1 MDTWKR
7 RATGYLV
14 FLLLALLLTAIGY
27 QFGMR
32 VYEDRPRTLLESLR
46 FTVEMFTTTGF
57 GGDAPWTSPQMQAYV
72 AVTDLL
78 GMAALVGAL
87 PVFVGPILESALS
100 TDAPQQLDD
109 SVTDHVI
116 VCSYTARADRLIQKL
131 ESNDVPYVLV
141 DDDPEGAADLYEEG
155 YRAINADPQS
165 TEGLEAAGLGSARA
179 LFADVSDQVD
189 ASIVLAARE
198 LSDDLLIV
206 SVVEEPDRARYHRLA
221 GADQVLTPRQ
231 LLGESLVQ
239 KVTTALRSQ
248 VGDAI
253 ELNDELE
260 LVEVSIRHGSELAGT
275 TLAGSRIRER
285 AGVNVVGAWFRGEFD
300 ASPPPDVTLQ
310 PGTVLLVSGRP
321 EQLEQLVELTQSSVR
336 AFSSGETLIV
346 GHGTVGQTV
355 AAEFE
360 ELGVSHTVIDKVE
373 MEGVDIVGDA
383 TETETLSTAGIEDA
397 QTVVLALPDDT
408 TTEFATLVIRDMV
421 PDIEIIARVQ
431 EDANISKTYR
441 AGADYVLSLS
451 TVTGRMSASYLLENR
466 DTISMKQQVEVIQTS
481 TPGLV
486 GRTIA
491 DAGIRERTGCTVL
504 AIRRGTETVTDIGPD
519 TSVTEDDKLVV
530 VGASDDIHTFE
541 RMFT

>member
-141 DDDPEGAADLYEEG
+141 DSDPEGAADLYEEG
-155 YRAINADPQS
+155 YRVINADPQS

-530 VGASDDIHTFE
+530 VGASDDIDTFE
-541 RMFT
+541 RTFT

>member
-57 GGDAPWTSPQMQAYV
+57 GGDAPWTSPQMQAFV
-72 AVTDLL
+72 TVTDLL

-141 DDDPEGAADLYEEG
+141 DSDAEGAADLYEEG
-155 YRAINADPQS
+155 YRVINADPQS

-530 VGASDDIHTFE
+530 VGASDDIDTFE
-541 RMFT
+541 RTFT

>member
-32 VYEDRPRTLLESLR
+32 VYEDRPRTLLDSLQ

-57 GGDAPWTSPQMQAYV
+57 GGDAPWTSPQMQAFV
-72 AVTDLL
+72 TVTDLL

-530 VGASDDIHTFE
+530 VGASDDIDTFE
-541 RMFT
+541 RTFT

>member
-32 VYEDRPRTLLESLR
+32 VYEDRPRTLLDSLQ

-57 GGDAPWTSPQMQAYV
+57 GGDAPWTSPQMQAFV
-72 AVTDLL
+72 TVTDLL

-141 DDDPEGAADLYEEG
+141 DSDAEGAADLYEEG
-155 YRAINADPQS
+155 YRVINADPQS

>member
-32 VYEDRPRTLLESLR
+32 VYEDRPRTLLDSLQ

-57 GGDAPWTSPQMQAYV
+57 GGDAPWTSPQMQAFV
-72 AVTDLL
+72 TVTDLL

-141 DDDPEGAADLYEEG
+141 DSDAEGAADLYEEG
-155 YRAINADPQS
+155 YRVINADPQS

-530 VGASDDIHTFE
+530 VGASDDIDTFE
-541 RMFT
+541 RTFT

>member
-32 VYEDRPRTLLESLR
+32 VYEDRPRTLLDSLQ

-57 GGDAPWTSPQMQAYV
+57 GGDAPWTSPQMQAFV
-72 AVTDLL
+72 TVTDLL

-116 VCSYTARADRLIQKL
+116 VCSYTERADRLIQKL
-131 ESNDVPYVLV
+131 ESNDIPYVLV
-141 DDDPEGAADLYEEG
+141 DSDAEGAADLYEEG
-155 YRAINADPQS
+155 YRVINADPQS
-165 TEGLEAAGLGSARA
+165 TEGLRAAGLGSARA

-198 LSDDLLIV
+198 LSDDLLVV

-346 GHGTVGQTV
+346 GYGTVGQTV

-360 ELGVSHTVIDKVE
+360 ELGVSHTVVDKVE

-466 DTISMKQQVEVIQTS
+466 DTISMKQQVEVIQAS

-491 DAGIRERTGCTVL
+491 DAGIREQTGCTVL

-541 RMFT
+541 RTFT

>member
-87 PVFVGPILESALS
+87 PVFVGPTLERALS

-109 SVTDHVI
+109 SVTDHII

>member
-100 TDAPQQLDD
+100 TDAPQQLND

>member
-100 TDAPQQLDD
+100 TDAPQQLND

-141 DDDPEGAADLYEEG
+141 DDDPERAADLYEEG

>member
-155 YRAINADPQS
+155 YRVINADPQS

-530 VGASDDIHTFE
+530 VGASDDIDTFE